1 MTGRDLIVY
10 ILNRGLEN
18 EPIIKDGKFY
28 PENIGLTTIEQAA
41 MKYNVGTRTIQAWY
55 IMNKIDG
62 VVIDGKVYIFRESKR
77 PTEDDI

>member
-28 PENIGLTTIEQAA
+28 PQNIGLTTVGQAA
-41 MKYNVGTRTIQAWY
+41 MKYHVGIRTIQAWY
-55 IMNKIDG
+55 IMNKLDG
-62 VVIDGKVYIFRESKR
+62 VVIDGKVYIFRESKC